1 MNIRRTKNQDIASL
15 MLVLDQTGLFPS
27 EMLPEMIGNSLDSRS
42 DAEIWLTCEQNG
54 TAVGFCYAVPEKLTE
69 GTWNMLAL
77 AVLPSLQGTGVG
89 QAIVLALEDVL
100 RRAGHRL
107 LIADTSGASAFNGT
121 RAFYRKIGY
130 AEAARIRDFWAA
142 GNDKVVFWKLL

>member
-107 LIADTSGASAFNGT
+107 LIADTSGDSAFNGT